1 MILKIDTQQQRISLG
16 LRQTQP
22 DPWSSLPDRYPPGTE
37 VTGPVTGI
45 TDFGVFMEIEEGI
58 EGLVHISELSH
69 DHIEDIAQHFNKGDE
84 VTAVILNIDPVEQ
97 RASLSRKRMLP
108 FTPENAAEFGGNT
121 PPAGAGR
128 DRAGGYGASAGG
140 YSAGGAGA
148 GGQGAGARRGRRGRR
163 GGSDI
168 DYDYSYVTDAA
179 STKTTT
185 KLGDVYADLF
195 AQFGLTDTKADEPTK
210 ETKAAASTADAVL
223 AAGDAAGAEGA
234 ATVAGSV
241 NESDVAAVVAD
252 ATETKPAPKQQ
263 PTKAAEEPVDPANAI
278 DAAEAAALLTAAFR
292 QGKRPAAQPDDTA
305 NAYADVEPEADEPEA
320 EADSDHDDSEEETHA

>member
-1 MILKIDTQQQRISLG
+1 VVKLGDKVRVEVLDMDLERERINLSMKSLAANPWENVLTNYTIGQRVAGTVTNLTPFGAFVEIEPGLEGLIHVSEMSWTKRIRHPKEIVDEGQEVEAMILKIDTQQQRISLG

-37 VTGPVTGI
+37 ITGPVTGI

-69 DHIEDIAQHFNKGDE
+69 DHIEDISQHFNKGDE

-128 DRAGGYGASAGG
+128 DRPGGYGAGAGG
-140 YSAGGAGA
+140 YSTGPGGA

-179 STKTTT
+179 SSKTTT

-195 AQFGLTDTKADEPTK
+195 AQFGLTETKAEDSEAKDAT

-223 AAGDAAGAEGA
+223 AAGDA
-234 ATVAGSV
+234 
-241 NESDVAAVVAD
+241 
-252 ATETKPAPKQQ
+252 
-263 PTKAAEEPVDPANAI
+263 
-278 DAAEAAALLTAAFR
+278 
-292 QGKRPAAQPDDTA
+292 
-305 NAYADVEPEADEPEA
+305 
-320 EADSDHDDSEEETHA
+320 